1 MISQR
6 SDYTFKYNRS
16 LGRHGWL
23 RLTPAYSVKLVGK
36 IIDDL
41 SDAGNILDPFSG
53 TATTGVAAAERGHR
67 STLFDINPFLVWFGN
82 TKLSNLSEDDTTVL
96 RDTLRKIVLYT
107 TDSQDES
114 LWLPPLKN
122 IERWWS
128 KNTLTILA
136 QLRASLVKIIGEPKN
151 AGSLSLLWIAF
162 ARVAIEHS
170 AAAFNHVS
178 VSFHDNTV
186 SHSKQE
192 ILLAFESYAEAFIAS
207 AITPLT
213 GEGVVLLH
221 DSSSPFHEELQFDA
235 IITSPPYPNR
245 MSYIRELRP
254 YMFWLGFLG
263 EAREAGE
270 LDWQAIGG
278 TWGIA
283 TSRLTTWLPAHGCAM
298 HSLDAVVEKIKRTGE
313 KNSELLSLYVKK
325 YFYDVDKHIRLIQS
339 VLKPGAEVHYVIGN
353 STFYGVHVATPDLYE
368 ESFLAHGFK
377 NVSSRII
384 RKRNSKKELF
394 EYCTSATYGRTK
406 REYHQTAPDNSRN
419 HPDKPQYEQLRL
431 LEPAAKYRKRNSQVD
446 TLDVLLQ
453 PAGQSSTNSSS

>member
-1 MISQR
+1 M
-6 SDYTFKYNRS
+6 
-16 LGRHGWL
+16 
-23 RLTPAYSVKLVGK
+23 
-36 IIDDL
+36 
-41 SDAGNILDPFSG
+41 
-53 TATTGVAAAERGHR
+53 AAERGYK

-82 TKLSNLSEDDTTVL
+82 IKLANLSGDDVAAL
-96 RDTLRKIVLYT
+96 RDALRKVVLSA
-107 TDSQDES
+107 TDTQDES

-128 KNTLTILA
+128 RDTLIILA
-136 QLRASLVKIIGEPKN
+136 QLRASLVKIIDEPKN
-151 AGSLSLLWIAF
+151 AGFLSLLWITF

-178 VSFHDNTV
+178 VSFQDDTV

-207 AITPLT
+207 AIAPLP
-213 GEGVVLLH
+213 GKGVVHLH
-221 DSSSPFHEELQFDA
+221 NSASPFHEESQFDA
-235 IITSPPYPNR
+235 IVTSPPYPNR
-245 MSYIRELRP
+245 ISYIRELRP

-283 TSRLTTWLPAHGCAM
+283 TSRLTTWSPTHECTM
-298 HSLDAVVEKIKRTGE
+298 HSLDTVVEKIKRTGE

-325 YFYDVDKHIRLIQS
+325 YFYDVDEHIRAIQS
-339 VLKPGAEVHYVIGN
+339 ALKPSAEVHYIIGN

-368 ESFLAHGFK
+368 ESLLAHGFK
-377 NVSSRII
+377 NVSSRVI

-394 EYCTSATYGRTK
+394 EYCTSATYGRAK
-406 REYHQTAPDNSRN
+406 REHHRTASENSHEHSYEPR
-419 HPDKPQYEQLRL
+419 HEQLRL
-431 LEPAAKYRKRNSQVD
+431 LESEAKYLKKQRITS
-446 TLDVLLQ
+446 
-453 PAGQSSTNSSS
+453 